1 MAKDYDLTREEKF
14 TVVMAHLKALSTQK
28 YNAEMSLLEEN
39 SLAQP
44 SQDVLDQ
51 INLQIS
57 NTNAKIEALEQT
69 LVQVLG

>member
-14 TVVMAHLKALSTQK
+14 TVVMAHLKSLATQK

-51 INLQIS
+51 INLQIT

>member
-14 TVVMAHLKALSTQK
+14 TVVMTHLKSLATQK

-51 INLQIS
+51 INLQIT